1 MVDMRTA
8 EMQVD
13 VRDTAGKDEE
23 YDDASHDE
31 REQKRAQNPTRSA
44 LKSGLERSRFPM

>member
-8 EMQVD
+8 EMQID
-13 VRDTAGKDEE
+13 VRDAAGKNEE